1 MIGFTNS
8 VTATFNDRAEHLRE
22 VAAHEALVR
31 AQRRAT
37 RAAARHEA
45 ALQATR
51 EQQQALFSWESQGQ
65 RQRVA
70 RRQFGSRL
78 LGRVRQAAT

>member
-8 VTATFNDRAEHLRE
+8 VSASLNDRAEHLRE
-22 VAAHEALVR
+22 VAAREALVR
-31 AQRRAT
+31 AQRRAA

-45 ALQATR
+45 ALKDTR
-51 EQQQALFSWESQGQ
+51 EQQQALFSWESQGH
-65 RQRVA
+65 RQRDA

-78 LGRVRQAAT
+78 LGRAR

>member
-8 VTATFNDRAEHLRE
+8 VTATFNDRAEHLRD
-22 VAAHEALVR
+22 VAAREALVR

-45 ALQATR
+45 ALKAAR
-51 EQQQALFSWESQGQ
+51 EQEQALFSWESQGR
-65 RQRVA
+65 RQRDA
-70 RRQFGSRL
+70 RRQFGNRL
-78 LGRVRQAAT
+78 LGRAR